1 MYFRTN
7 LRYPRLFIG
16 KIFCRVVCLPTAG
29 RRGRLGSARVRNG
42 LHQVTVP
49 SSRPG
54 VVTAALLA
62 KRSIAN
68 GLDRPNAGGRGRR
81 TRKKASNSAGPALPK
96 LYNGKCVCSFEKAPL
111 KKLCGRL
118 LLCKTSGRR
127 ASCSSDSR

>member
-68 GLDRPNAGGRGRR
+68 GLDRRARGE
-81 TRKKASNSAGPALPK
+81 GPA
-96 LYNGKCVCSFEKAPL
+96 NT
-111 KKLCGRL
+111 KKSIKFRRPRFAKTVQWQVRL
-118 LLCKTSGRR
+118 QL
-127 ASCSSDSR
+127 